1 MISDAR
7 IREIA
12 EAVER
17 LGRDLEE
24 LLEKGKDLPAVER
37 NARRMQGTL
46 SILRAHFEVLAETLE
61 G

>member
-1 MISDAR
+1 MMSDAR

-12 EAVER
+12 EALER

-24 LLEKGKDLPAVER
+24 LIEAGKDLPAVER

-46 SILRAHFEVLAETLE
+46 WTLRAHFEVLAETLE